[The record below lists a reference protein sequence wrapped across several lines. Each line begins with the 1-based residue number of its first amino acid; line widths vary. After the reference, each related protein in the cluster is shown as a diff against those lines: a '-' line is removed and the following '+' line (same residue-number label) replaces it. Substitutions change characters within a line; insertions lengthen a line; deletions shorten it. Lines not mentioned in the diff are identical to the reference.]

1 MVNDKGDLLIV
12 PLRSSS
18 SDSLHF
24 SCCIIEKSS
33 LLQFDLQ
40 QNI

>member
-1 MVNDKGDLLIV
+1 MVNDKEDLLIV

-18 SDSLHF
+18 DSLHF
-24 SCCIIEKSS
+24 SFGIIEKSS